1 VSDHL
6 TQILKVER
14 FIAEVFLVFSSFK
27 ENFLQD
33 QLRAATQS
41 VQNMQRLHEYG
52 QSQLFELHAY
62 SGMFLKW
69 VFCDLPLSCW
79 LHCI

>member
-1 VSDHL
+1 MSDHL
-6 TQILKVER
+6 TQILSVER
-14 FIAEVFLVFSSFK
+14 LIAEVFLVFSSVK
-27 ENFLQD
+27 ESFLQD

-52 QSQLFELHAY
+52 QSQLFELHAH

-69 VFCDLPLSCW
+69 DFCDLPLPCW